1 MGYTRWRLELPED
14 LAELLAAELWACGCL
29 GLEEQRS
36 EHRRDRLSFEVY
48 FPEPLPPAARDFDL
62 ERWRR
67 RGVER
72 LAAGG
77 IEERDWLAGYRRRAR
92 PIELGRGFRVD
103 VGDGPGPSSADDGR
117 VALTIPAQTAFGTG
131 SHESTRL
138 AVRWLEALD
147 PAGLDVLDV
156 GAGSGILSFV
166 AEHLGARRVVG
177 FDLDP
182 QAVCIAGANARRNR
196 LAPRLFAGRLA
207 ALRPLPAFDLALV
220 NILPERVAGDLPRLA
235 AVLRPGGRVV
245 SSGNLWARR
254 DDLLGVF
261 AAAGLGF
268 LGEKRENEWVAF
280 LLAVEGGR

>member
-1 MGYTRWRLELPED
+1 MGYKRWLLELPED

-36 EHRRDRLSFEVY
+36 EHRDRLRFEVY
-48 FPEPLPPAARDFDL
+48 FPEPLPPAARDFDRG
-62 ERWRR
+62 RWRR
-67 RGVER
+67 HGVEL

-77 IEERDWLAGYRRRAR
+77 FEERDWLAGYRARAQ
-92 PIELGRGFRVD
+92 PIELGRRFRVD
-103 VGDGPGPSSADDGR
+103 VGEETAPMDDGR
-117 VALTIPAQTAFGTG
+117 VALRIPAQTAFGTG

-147 PAGLDVLDV
+147 LAGLDVLDV

-182 QAVCIAGANARRNR
+182 QAVCIAGINACRNR
-196 LAPRLFAGRLA
+196 LAPRLFAGRLT
-207 ALRPLPAFDLALV
+207 ALRPVPAFDLALV
-220 NILPERVAGDLPRLA
+220 NILPERIAGDLPHLS

-245 SSGNLWARR
+245 SSGNLRARR
-254 DDLLGVF
+254 DELLAVF